1 MAKHRRVWNCSVFNK
16 YIREGRGQGA
26 GADYSPWIR
35 IQDFPSLG
43 MVSRVSG
50 TTTGRIHHLMSNLEL
65 SLFYLLDWSDDVT
78 DIREQYPLVDLAQ
91 AIEIAEKANIRYPY
105 DRKSGFP
112 YVLTSDFYLDTEQ
125 GAMVMSVKPSSELEK
140 PRVREKLEIERR
152 YWTIRGIPW
161 SIMTEI
167 EINQVKSNNIEWLAQ
182 AKDLSVFGLSEAK
195 QEACREYF
203 LNSFYITRSSLAIL
217 FKEVERAFGLATGMG
232 LNIYKHL
239 AYWKRIII
247 NANDRVDLI
256 NSVSTIICAVPEV
269 RCEHQYKYGCN
280 RHNHGD

>member
-1 MAKHRRVWNCSVFNK
+1 MAKHQRVWNHSTYNK
-16 YIREGRGQGA
+16 YLREGRGQGI

-78 DIREQYPLVDLAQ
+78 DIREQYPIADLVQ

-105 DRKSGFP
+105 EPKSGFP
-112 YVLTSDFYLDTEQ
+112 YVLTSDLFIDTMQ
-125 GAMVMSVKPSSELEK
+125 GSMVISVKPSSELRK
-140 PRVREKLEIERR
+140 PRVQEKLEIERR
-152 YWTIRGIPW
+152 YWTIRGVPW
-161 SIMTEI
+161 SIMTEN
-167 EINQVKSNNIEWLAQ
+167 EINRTKARNIEWLAQ
-182 AKDLSVFGLSEAK
+182 AKDLSLFGLSETT

-203 LNSFYITRSSLAIL
+203 LRSFYADHSPLPVLLKS
-217 FKEVERAFGLATGMG
+217 VEKAFGLVAGMG

-239 AYWKRIII
+239 VYWKRIAF
-247 NANDRVDLI
+247 NADERVDLTEFCF
-256 NSVSTIICAVPEV
+256 SPRLCYVGGTM
-269 RCEHQYKYGCN
+269 
-280 RHNHGD
+280 